1 MREIEFRGKLLED
14 VLYCNPR
21 KTKIPPSFDDI
32 LKYGRPGGL
41 KIVRYRKGEWVY
53 GSLVTDGSK
62 CWIVG
67 KVTDAS
73 DECISFESW
82 FPVDPATVGQYIGQK
97 DINEVKVFTG
107 DMVKADL
114 YKPGYPYIAHPY
126 ICEVVFEGLG
136 YLLKVIDHADKSR
149 FKPGRVPKIPKSIQ
163 HGYISMADNLTVI
176 GNRWDNPEL
185 LEVEP

>member
-1 MREIEFRGKLLED
+1 MREIEFRGILLED

-82 FPVDPATVGQYIGQK
+82 FPVDPATVGQYTCLK
-97 DINEVKVFTG
+97 DKHGAKI
-107 DMVKADL
+107 
-114 YKPGYPYIAHPY
+114 YKDDIVVQDCYLWFDDGEPNYRGVVEWIYSQWQVVAHCVNPNKKG
-126 ICEVVFEGLG
+126 ISDGVNEGLNDEG
-136 YLLKVIDHADKSR
+136 FGDGDRSR
-149 FKPGRVPKIPKSIQ
+149 WE
-163 HGYISMADNLTVI
+163 VI
-176 GNRWDNPEL
+176 GNIYDNPEL
-185 LEVEP
+185 LKGDSHA